1 MNAELLSRV
10 QQLLAAGDA
19 AGAGS
24 LLHRCLDA
32 DPGDEQAATWLARLS
47 WQLGDTAGAIEACER
62 ALAAVPASQPLLRLL
77 VEMRAAT
84 QQFDAALEA
93 LARARA
99 RGEESSA
106 IRSLEIGVL
115 LAAGRHREALACV
128 DSALEAD
135 PGNPDLQTN
144 RCVSLHALG
153 RYPEAVAAADALLR
167 RDAGRTDAYLNKTAA
182 LLALE
187 RFPEALE
194 TVRQGL
200 RLAPQDLGL
209 QTNLGTAL
217 LGCGRA
223 EEALRAS
230 EEALRRQPQA
240 AGLVA
245 NRILALVEL
254 GRWQEA
260 LPAAL
265 AAQAAHS
272 ELGDFAVTHIEQYLV
287 GGSVE
292 QMLGWLPEDALQNDG
307 QAAVL
312 VAVGQ
317 KLLRQGYLVEA
328 EPLTKA
334 LAVACPGD
342 PVALYLRAYVLAA
355 TRRFAEADKL
365 LARLRQISPGESE
378 EPAFEADAGAPE
390 EPPDAFRR
398 PVDARLLYTDSLMMG
413 LKHCDWTDYRER
425 TMALIASTSEAL
437 EAGEPP
443 PVRAFCTH
451 LLPFSMDL
459 RLGVARWTA
468 ATVAAHVK
476 WACAGFTPVYP
487 REARRLRIGYVSADF
502 RNHATGHLTRTM
514 YAQHTR
520 PEFEIYA
527 YDLRPTPDSSYYRD
541 IVAGCDHHV
550 DLSGL
555 SIAEMAQRINDDGIH
570 ILVNLQGY
578 TRYGRPELFALRPAP
593 VQVSFLAYP
602 GTLGAG
608 YVDYLI
614 ADTTVLPEWDQRY
627 YTEAPVY
634 LPDCYQVND
643 PWLAPAAAPIASRAE
658 AGLPRSGIVYTCMNG
673 TQKITPGI
681 FDIWTRILRQV
692 PGSVLWLLNLG
703 ESVDAALRR
712 EAERRGLAA
721 ERLVFAKVLPREQ
734 HLDRLRLADVFLDT
748 PLYNGHTTASDALRA
763 GVPVLTCPGRA
774 FPARVA
780 ASLVRAVGLEQ
791 LIAADEAAYEQIGV
805 ALGLDAQWRA
815 ALKADLWEALPNC
828 ALFDSA
834 RYVLHLE
841 LAYRAMWERHRQG
854 LAPAPMHVV
863 CIPSAWQQR

>member
-1 MNAELLSRV
+1 MNPEVLSRV

-84 QQFDAALEA
+84 REFDMALEA

-99 RGEESSA
+99 RGKEFSP

-135 PGNPDLQTN
+135 PGNPDLQAN

-153 RYPEAVAAADALLR
+153 RYPEAVAAADTLLR
-167 RDAGRTDAYLNKTAA
+167 RDAGRTDAYLNKAAA
-182 LLALE
+182 LLELE

-217 LGCGRA
+217 LGCGQA
-223 EEALRAS
+223 AEALRAS

-260 LPAAL
+260 LPVAL

-272 ELGDFAVTHIEQYLV
+272 ELGDFAVTLIEQYLV

-292 QMLGWLPEDALQNDG
+292 QMLGWLPEDALRDGG

-317 KLLRQGYLVEA
+317 KLLRQGHLVEA

-355 TRRFAEADKL
+355 TRRFAEADEL
-365 LARLRQISPGESE
+365 LARLRQLPPGESE
-378 EPAFEADAGAPE
+378 EPSLAFEADAGAPA
-390 EPPDAFRR
+390 EPPDAFQR
-398 PVDARLLYTDSLMMG
+398 PVDARLLYTDSIMIG

-425 TMALIASTSEAL
+425 TMELIASTSEAL

-468 ATVAAHVK
+468 ATVAVHVK
-476 WACAGFTPVYP
+476 KACRGFTPVYP

-514 YAQHTR
+514 YAQHSR

-614 ADTTVLPEWDQRY
+614 ADTTVLPEEDQRY
-627 YTEAPVY
+627 YTEVPVY

-658 AGLPRSGIVYTCMNG
+658 AGLPRSGVVYTCMNG

-692 PGSVLWLLNLG
+692 PGSVLWLLHLG

-721 ERLVFAKVLPREQ
+721 ERLVFAPVLPREQ

-780 ASLVRAVGLEQ
+780 ASLVRAVGLPD
-791 LIAADEAAYEQIGV
+791 LVAADEASYQQLAV
-805 ALGLDAQWRA
+805 NLGLDVERRQSLKRRLRAQ
-815 ALKADLWEALPNC
+815 LPSS

-834 RYVLHLE
+834 RYVRHLE
-841 LAYRAMWERHRQG
+841 AAYRAMWACCGEGGPVQAIHI
-854 LAPAPMHVV
+854 AHVG
-863 CIPSAWQQR
+863 S